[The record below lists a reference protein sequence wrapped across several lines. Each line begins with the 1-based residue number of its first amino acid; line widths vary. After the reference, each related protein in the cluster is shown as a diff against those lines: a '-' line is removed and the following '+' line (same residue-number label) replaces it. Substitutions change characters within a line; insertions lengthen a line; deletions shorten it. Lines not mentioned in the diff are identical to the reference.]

1 MRTWRRCRRRSFG
14 TTCST
19 PPTLRAVP
27 KARVFAAVLGITRT
41 DWQYLRRQLLTGV
54 RTAPA
59 QLRATTQWARSTTS
73 PSTSPDPPGACTASA
88 PGGSSGPAR
97 TNRSCSPPT
106 LTFPSRA
113 GHGTLVTT
121 MATIHEFDTVT
132 LRHAHGRWLP
142 GTTGAVLETFG
153 QDAALVE
160 LVGPDGASLDML
172 TVPLADLDPV
182 QPSAAPHGPG
192 PDRLAG

>member
-1 MRTWRRCRRRSFG
+1 MSESTSCYPSLSVDAMG
-14 TTCST
+14 TGIVSQAG
-19 PPTLRAVP
+19 AVM
-27 KARVFAAVLGITRT
+27 
-41 DWQYLRRQLLTGV
+41 LL
-54 RTAPA
+54 RTAEKTGLGGALSVALAPWRKP
-59 QLRATTQWARSTTS
+59 LAT
-73 PSTSPDPPGACTASA
+73 
-88 PGGSSGPAR
+88 
-97 TNRSCSPPT
+97 
-106 LTFPSRA
+106 
-113 GHGTLVTT
+113 
-121 MATIHEFDTVT
+121 ATIHEFDTVT

-172 TVPLADLDPV
+172 TVPLTDLDPV